1 MSINIID
8 DPKNIILNV
17 YIKFSRFLLPRN
29 SAKNL
34 FPALPKK
41 FDMKMVIIRQKFNV
55 TFIFPRIFAP
65 NVLPIRKLKVKGIRP
80 IKINAKPV

>member
-1 MSINIID
+1 
-8 DPKNIILNV
+8 
-17 YIKFSRFLLPRN
+17 LLPRN

-41 FDMKMVIIRQKFNV
+41 FDINMVIIRQKFIITLISPKAV
-55 TFIFPRIFAP
+55 AP
-65 NVLPIRKLKVKGIRP
+65 NVRPIRKLKVKGIRP

>member
-1 MSINIID
+1 M
-8 DPKNIILNV
+8 
-17 YIKFSRFLLPRN
+17 LPRN

-41 FDMKMVIIRQKFNV
+41 FDINMVIIRQKFIMTLIV
-55 TFIFPRIFAP
+55 PRVVAP
-65 NVLPIRKLKVKGIRP
+65 NVRPIIKLKVKGIRP

>member
-1 MSINIID
+1 M
-8 DPKNIILNV
+8 
-17 YIKFSRFLLPRN
+17 LPRN

-41 FDMKMVIIRQKFNV
+41 FDINIVIIRQKFIMTLIV
-55 TFIFPRIFAP
+55 PRVLAP
-65 NVLPIRKLKVKGIRP
+65 NVRPIRKLKVKGIRP

>member
-1 MSINIID
+1 M
-8 DPKNIILNV
+8 
-17 YIKFSRFLLPRN
+17 LPRN

-41 FDMKMVIIRQKFNV
+41 LDINMVIIRQKFIV
-55 TFIFPRIFAP
+55 TFIFPRIVAP

-80 IKINAKPV
+80 MKINAKAV